1 MEPHPNEMTDLASLA
16 FVDGDS
22 GDEGLA
28 VIRVEGQLVG
38 LTLSVRNKG
47 DVEVFLDAQVVDQII
62 QELRT
67 ARAMVGPP
75 G

>member
-1 MEPHPNEMTDLASLA
+1 MTEVASPA

-28 VIRVEGQLVG
+28 VIRVEGQPVG
-38 LTLSVRNKG
+38 LTLSVQNNG
-47 DVEVFLDAQVVDQII
+47 DIEVFLDAQVLDQII
-62 QELRT
+62 EELRT
-67 ARAMVGPP
+67 ARAMVGPQ

>member
-1 MEPHPNEMTDLASLA
+1 MTDLASLA
-16 FVDGDS
+16 SVDGDS

-47 DVEVFLDAQVVDQII
+47 DVEVFLDAQVVDQIV